1 MPALHREEVAEKKND
16 DKPAETDKKKK
27 KPKIITLDYVISLD
41 THGKRNLYL
50 ARLGLNKPDEVS
62 ICPSE
67 YSLISALQEKM
78 KPDEL
83 KKFQDNEAEKIEKL
97 QNPNYFVSKTSND
110 LIILHFA
117 DYFLFPFSSSIGVE
131 KYSEKGFR

>member
-1 MPALHREEVAEKKND
+1 
-16 DKPAETDKKKK
+16 
-27 KPKIITLDYVISLD
+27 
-41 THGKRNLYL
+41 
-50 ARLGLNKPDEVS
+50 
-62 ICPSE
+62 
-67 YSLISALQEKM
+67 M

-117 DYFLFPFSSSIGVE
+117 DYLLFPFSSSIGVE